1 MKKVISYILLVLVST
16 MLHAQ
21 EKLSL
26 QQAVS
31 IGLEKN
37 LNIKISEKAVE
48 QTTNDYEKSVGAF
61 LPQVSI
67 TAGKSFS
74 NTNVRQQFV
83 NDDSPREINGA
94 KSNTLDVSPNL
105 RWTIFNGLGMFHT
118 RDRIAETMGLA
129 EDDLKIQIENT
140 IAQISTAYYRLVLE
154 KERLRVLEEALK
166 LSADR
171 VELAKTRYEVG
182 KTSKLDYLQAQ
193 VDYNADQSNV
203 LNQKE
208 VVFNAQVD
216 LNRLMGTGLDA
227 QYETDANFSANESLQ
242 IESLLASAQLNN
254 PGLLRAQRNRE
265 IAYLQSK
272 EIGAERFPQL
282 SLNFGYNFNDRNSD
296 AGFLISNTSKG
307 INYGITASWNILNGF
322 DVKRRMQNAQIQIET
337 RELEI
342 ETMKLQLESDLRKA
356 FINYQNSIA
365 LRALEE
371 QNFSI
376 AEENYDIALERY
388 KLGNATPL
396 EIREAQINFVQAEL
410 RKIQASFS
418 VKVQEI
424 ELNRLAGNNL
434 Q

>member
-342 ETMKLQLESDLRKA
+342 ENMKLQLESDLRKA
-356 FINYQNSIA
+356 FINYQNSIS